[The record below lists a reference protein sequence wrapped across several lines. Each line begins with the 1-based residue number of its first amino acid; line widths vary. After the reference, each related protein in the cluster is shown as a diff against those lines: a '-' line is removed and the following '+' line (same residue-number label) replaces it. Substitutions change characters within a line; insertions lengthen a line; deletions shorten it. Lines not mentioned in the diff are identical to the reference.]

1 MIPNGR
7 AGYGGMELGLPE
19 ENAMK
24 CMACK
29 QADTQPGKTTVTLE
43 RNGATLVFKD
53 VPAEV
58 CPNCGED
65 YVDESVT
72 RALLKSAED
81 MVTSGAQVDI
91 RTYASAA

>member
-1 MIPNGR
+1 
-7 AGYGGMELGLPE
+7 
-19 ENAMK
+19 MK

-29 QADTQPGKTTVTLE
+29 QADTRPGKTTVTLE

-65 YVDESVT
+65 YVDEAVT

>member
-1 MIPNGR
+1 
-7 AGYGGMELGLPE
+7 
-19 ENAMK
+19 MK

-29 QADTQPGKTTVTLE
+29 QAETQPGKTTVTLE
-43 RNGATLVFKD
+43 RNGAILVFKD

-65 YVDESVT
+65 YVDEAVT

-81 MVTSGAQVDI
+81 RATSGGQVDI
-91 RTYASAA
+91 QTYASAVAPRG

>member
-1 MIPNGR
+1 MGP
-7 AGYGGMELGLPE
+7 GLPE
-19 ENAMK
+19 ESAMK

-29 QADTQPGKTTVTLE
+29 QAETQPGKTTVTLE

-65 YVDESVT
+65 YVDEAVT
-72 RALLKSAED
+72 RSLLKSAED
-81 MVTSGAQVDI
+81 MVRSGAQVDI